1 MTEFLG
7 KTKSGRSWREPES
20 IERASNKNV
29 SRGSGSKK
37 WDAKVKER
45 EEAKQRKMLFQEAL
59 LSHQA
64 EVAAIKKR
72 RAEKKQRRIDNTLK
86 NTIVQRITNSRKV
99 KRMKRNQRKSIS
111 LSKVAI

>member
-7 KTKSGRSWREPES
+7 KTKSGRSWKEIDG
-20 IERASNKNV
+20 IERSSNKIV
-29 SRGSGSKK
+29 SRGSATKK
-37 WDAKVKER
+37 WSLKVKER
-45 EEAKQRKMLFQEAL
+45 EEAKQQKILSQEAL
-59 LSHQA
+59 LIHQG

-72 RAEKKQRRIDNTLK
+72 KAEKKQRRIANTLK